1 MAETS
6 IYLYCDFPAFLIHRR
21 YSIHDLVCMC
31 VYSIYRISNPFI
43 HFFDI
48 LSFTAVM
55 PPRPT
60 PTVGGTN
67 PQPDRFDYNY
77 EYDYAMLD
85 NNANDLP
92 QVRVSTNSLGSYSV
106 FLYYDSILTLPLSI
120 PLRRLKHVVLP
131 KIKSRAFLKTN
142 LRRYSHVS

>member
-1 MAETS
+1 MAEPS
-6 IYLYCDFPAFLIHRR
+6 IYLHCDFPGFLIHRR
-21 YSIHDLVCMC
+21 YSIHDLACMC
-31 VYSIYRISNPFI
+31 VYSISCISHPFF
-43 HFFDI
+43 HSFDI

-92 QVRVSTNSLGSYSV
+92 QVRVSKNTLGSYSV
-106 FLYYDSILTLPLSI
+106 FLYYESIWTLMLTVPFHS
-120 PLRRLKHVVLP
+120 P
-131 KIKSRAFLKTN
+131 S
-142 LRRYSHVS
+142 